1 MFPPLEFMES
11 LASSQYRPSNYKFAQ
26 YCIGIMCCHAL
37 YISLIRLYFFSVEKY
52 IYLGFF

>member
-26 YCIGIMCCHAL
+26 YAL
-37 YISLIRLYFFSVEKY
+37 ELCVAMPYIFP
-52 IYLGFF
+52 